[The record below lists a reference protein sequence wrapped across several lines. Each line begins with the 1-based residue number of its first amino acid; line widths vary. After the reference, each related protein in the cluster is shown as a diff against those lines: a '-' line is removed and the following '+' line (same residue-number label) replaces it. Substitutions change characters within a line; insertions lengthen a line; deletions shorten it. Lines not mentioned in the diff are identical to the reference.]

1 MSTRQK
7 LKFNKY
13 YLFLTIVLFLIELS
27 IALYIKDNFIRPF
40 GGDVLVVIL
49 IYCFLKIFWNERPLK
64 VALIVLAF
72 SFVVE
77 ILQYFN
83 VVKLLGLQN
92 NKIASVI
99 IGTSFSWLDL
109 VAYTVGFIIILTI
122 EKWINKKIF

>member
-1 MSTRQK
+1 MSTLQK

-49 IYCFLKIFWNERPLK
+49 IYCFLKIFLNERPLK

-109 VAYTVGFIIILTI
+109 VAYIFGFLIILTM
-122 EKWINKKIF
+122 ETTYVVA